1 VTAQELYE
9 IVKDVDRA
17 AWPKTNGVTYHYRL
31 EEDGPHDV
39 EWWFWGGTEED
50 PSGHVEARMVLLEAA
65 FVGSMVA
72 WLIGKGYHVHGW
84 DSNSDTSTATL
95 VLYDR
100 EFSVSTD
107 KYRGMGTIV
116 ALLAAACKEARP

>member
-1 VTAQELYE
+1 VNAAELYE
-9 IVKDVDRA
+9 IVKDVPREV
-17 AWPKTNGVTYHYRL
+17 KTNLYYDPLDRCWR
-31 EEDGPHDV
+31 EI
-39 EWWFWGGTEED
+39 GGDQIVNT
-50 PSGHVEARMVLLEAA
+50 ALAEAA
-65 FVGSMVA
+65 FVGSMVLY
-72 WLIGKGYHVHGW
+72 LIGKGYHVHGW

>member
-1 VTAQELYE
+1 MNASELYE

-17 AWPKTNGVTYHYRL
+17 AWPEKIRHTANLFAYMH
-31 EEDGPHDV
+31 E
-39 EWWFWGGTEED
+39 GGDKFMPT
-50 PSGHVEARMVLLEAA
+50 SLMEAA

>member
-1 VTAQELYE
+1 VTAAELYE
-9 IVKDVDRA
+9 IVKDVPEA
-17 AWPKTNGVTYHYRL
+17 AWPTTIHFDSDEGWKLFDDFNDGGCGV
-31 EEDGPHDV
+31 EI
-39 EWWFWGGTEED
+39 
-50 PSGHVEARMVLLEAA
+50 AEAA

-72 WLIGKGYHVHGW
+72 WLIGEGYHVLGW

-116 ALLAAACKEARP
+116 ALLAAACKDSKEARP

>member
-1 VTAQELYE
+1 MNAAELYE
-9 IVKDVDRA
+9 IVKDLPFD
-17 AWPKTNGVTYHYRL
+17 AWPELAWHKEQWRCCNPEHCTWDDQVSVDL
-31 EEDGPHDV
+31 
-39 EWWFWGGTEED
+39 
-50 PSGHVEARMVLLEAA
+50 AEAA

-72 WLIGKGYHVHGW
+72 WLIGEGHHVHEW